1 MKQIVLLNKVLKLCR
16 VLFGFILNKERYKI
30 AKKWAEGFTLVEVMI
45 ALVVSLLVFL
55 ALMQTALVGIDSNM
69 KNVLRDE
76 AVRIA
81 EMKMNEERNKDFD
94 SLIAGTSSESIT
106 RNIRNVQN
114 FSFTVNRT
122 ITDLNADNKQINIT
136 VIWEWKENTI
146 ANGNPYTHVI
156 NTILRRQ

>member
-1 MKQIVLLNKVLKLCR
+1 MKQIALLNKVLKPYR
-16 VLFGFILNKERYKI
+16 VPFSFLLNKERYKI
-30 AKKWAEGFTLVEVMI
+30 VKKGAEGFTLVEVMI

-81 EMKMNEERNKDFD
+81 EMKMNEERNKDFNK
-94 SLIAGTSSESIT
+94 LRAGTFSESIT

-122 ITDLNADNKQINIT
+122 ITDLNTDNKQINIT

-156 NTILRRQ
+156 NTILRKQ